1 MNIQSCVCVTPWVWR
16 GFYWIQGTLYEIAD
30 QTYCQDTV
38 LELCW
43 QHWKWEIT
51 QISIWEE
58 DNQQCN
64 LSVRAYLV
72 HIRVTIDYFSISKH
86 KTNTTEVH
94 PKVRQTCCFET
105 FKMCFQKGR
114 TYIQTTHHMYVCK
127 KIIKCPEVS
136 CGIYLPLRPSSCGLV
151 GGGPGRPPTNGP
163 IHLSSEQFSMNSQ
176 FWIPLTSNIQSA
188 AVKI

>member
-51 QISIWEE
+51 QISIWKE

-64 LSVRAYLV
+64 LSVRAYQGPSPWL
-72 HIRVTIDYFSISKH
+72 RTFGWTLIS
-86 KTNTTEVH
+86 
-94 PKVRQTCCFET
+94 
-105 FKMCFQKGR
+105 
-114 TYIQTTHHMYVCK
+114 
-127 KIIKCPEVS
+127 S
-136 CGIYLPLRPSSCGLV
+136 CSRDRAPSSSVMAFRDNDAHFATKALHV
-151 GGGPGRPPTNGP
+151 GQEPEQWASMAVVPPISTSTTYKQHGPADFKFAEYARR
-163 IHLSSEQFSMNSQ
+163 
-176 FWIPLTSNIQSA
+176 
-188 AVKI
+188 

>member
-64 LSVRAYLV
+64 LSVRLHHVCY
-72 HIRVTIDYFSISKH
+72 IINTTYIYSTIHVFIISLSMFPTNSR
-86 KTNTTEVH
+86 KTNPVKPFTLLHFLPYALATT
-94 PKVRQTCCFET
+94 
-105 FKMCFQKGR
+105 KMNYCQSLKN
-114 TYIQTTHHMYVCK
+114 I
-127 KIIKCPEVS
+127 
-136 CGIYLPLRPSSCGLV
+136 
-151 GGGPGRPPTNGP
+151 
-163 IHLSSEQFSMNSQ
+163 FSR
-176 FWIPLTSNIQSA
+176 I
-188 AVKI
+188 

>member
-58 DNQQCN
+58 DNQQCT
-64 LSVRAYLV
+64 LSVRLYLLSPLLYPLV
-72 HIRVTIDYFSISKH
+72 VRCSMCGAAPRVSGRPRMTRTGRAASFCPS
-86 KTNTTEVH
+86 TTA
-94 PKVRQTCCFET
+94 PWP
-105 FKMCFQKGR
+105 R
-114 TYIQTTHHMYVCK
+114 TSTT
-127 KIIKCPEVS
+127 PS
-136 CGIYLPLRPSSCGLV
+136 DRDSSSRPRPS
-151 GGGPGRPPTNGP
+151 PRYRHPTNC
-163 IHLSSEQFSMNSQ
+163 I
-176 FWIPLTSNIQSA
+176 
-188 AVKI
+188 VV

>member
-64 LSVRAYLV
+64 LSVRLHQPPSPCSMCCAPWNILDTFTADTT
-72 HIRVTIDYFSISKH
+72 HLELGYFSTTSLNSFSLTTSKNCDISSW
-86 KTNTTEVH
+86 TSFISWLSWSAAPTQLITSSY
-94 PKVRQTCCFET
+94 Q
-105 FKMCFQKGR
+105 QL
-114 TYIQTTHHMYVCK
+114 
-127 KIIKCPEVS
+127 
-136 CGIYLPLRPSSCGLV
+136 LPLRRQTSV
-151 GGGPGRPPTNGP
+151 TYWGG
-163 IHLSSEQFSMNSQ
+163 ILE
-176 FWIPLTSNIQSA
+176 
-188 AVKI
+188 